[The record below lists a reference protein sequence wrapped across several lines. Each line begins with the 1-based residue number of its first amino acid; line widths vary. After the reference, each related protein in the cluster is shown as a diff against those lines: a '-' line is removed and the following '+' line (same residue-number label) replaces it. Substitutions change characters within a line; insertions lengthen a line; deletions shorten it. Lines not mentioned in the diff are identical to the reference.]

1 VGLGL
6 DEIDGGKLNRLDD
19 TFALQ
24 YRYFNCWS
32 IFPIHKQTTYCKKKN
47 LASLGSV
54 TIALGTIQLRGR

>member
-32 IFPIHKQTTYCKKKN
+32 IFPIHKQTTYCEIFFFW
-47 LASLGSV
+47 LAWVVLP
-54 TIALGTIQLRGR
+54 LL